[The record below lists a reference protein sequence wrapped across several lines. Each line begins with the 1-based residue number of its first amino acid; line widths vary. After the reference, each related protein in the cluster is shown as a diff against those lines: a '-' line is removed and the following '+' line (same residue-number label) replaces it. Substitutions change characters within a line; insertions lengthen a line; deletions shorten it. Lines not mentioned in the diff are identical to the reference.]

1 MKAAGISGDIRLI
14 STLDS
19 VAVGKSRTAV
29 VAFIGA
35 TVANTSRSGDA
46 LERPVASAGASQ
58 SRTAT
63 TNLACASQ
71 IVSTWTTTQLANET
85 IAIPRRGHEYRRA
98 WRRRR
103 GRLRRNTSLRHD
115 GPGVD
120 APSPRHSAAR
130 RPGQYAWM
138 VMTDEEGGGVERLT
152 NLVGSFPWA
161 QTMGKNLN
169 ATQITAI
176 ARARRHCVIGRGI
189 NTDLAPV
196 LDVDG
201 RAQFPARR
209 IRWLP
214 LFQWRSLDRG
224 T

>member
-35 TVANTSRSGDA
+35 TVANTSRVVMLSSA
-46 LERPVASAGASQ
+46 LVASAGASQ

-71 IVSTWTTTQLANET
+71 IVSTWTTTHWPT
-85 IAIPRRGHEYRRA
+85 RPSRSRRGHEYRALAPAARA
-98 WRRRR
+98 GYGGILLFGTTARRRC
-103 GRLRRNTSLRHD
+103 
-115 GPGVD
+115 
-120 APSPRHSAAR
+120 PSPRHSAAR
-130 RPGQYAWM
+130 TTRQYAWM
-138 VMTDEEGGGVERLT
+138 VMTDEEAAASERLT
-152 NLVGSFPWA
+152 NLVGSFPWPSD
-161 QTMGKNLN
+161 GKNLN

-176 ARARRHCVIGRGI
+176 ARRVGTALSVAASTRTSRPCSTSTVARSS
-189 NTDLAPV
+189 
-196 LDVDG
+196 
-201 RAQFPARR
+201 RASES
-209 IRWLP
+209 RWLP